1 MAEPSLGYAIG
12 LNVKRQDIF
21 APAAKQLSQNL
32 ATWKADKAQAKKEKE
47 AKASKVMD
55 DMMKMDPSTFN
66 RKIRN
71 EATAGFEKSKKEL
84 ESAIDAGKSERELL
98 EIVYQTKKNL
108 ASYKDQSDNRDLLDK
123 YVLAN
128 PGKAPTVLT
137 NYSANNR
144 SRLSEDEIAL
154 LQGFGV
160 GYDRETNILTSFGYE
175 PVDVRASLNQAKP
188 TEDELLATTSKDDIQ
203 KNISIIKTKAGYDP
217 IAFARLK
224 PTEQWYALSLANVM
238 YNEPGAVGSISE
250 EVLRKDYGGSYD
262 RYLVATRSKLDEM
275 MKNTKEG
282 DPLPTPFDAQRAIA
296 IDYMVKNHA
305 PEWTSSSTKVQQLN
319 EPPKGGSS
327 GKTEEPPDLGAV
339 SEEFQF
345 TTPAAYKTALD
356 LGKKYGLSPEKILAV
371 YGGEDDG
378 SVTPEQ
384 KSNIIKSINKFGAA
398 VAAPTISFQTQGAEK
413 TRLGGESYNVNKMY
427 YNKKDKSYYVI
438 VDKQVSG
445 EGTSMNLSKQV
456 IKLTRSTMKDLV
468 AGGATNSSIKNQ
480 LANWDRIA
488 PSNGWPTTSQY
499 SGVSA
504 PSGSG
509 GSGGGVDYGDM

>member
-32 ATWKADKAQAKKEKE
+32 AAWKADKAQAKKEKE
-47 AKASKVMD
+47 AKASKAMD
-55 DMMKMDPSTFN
+55 EMMKFDPSTFN
-66 RKIRN
+66 RKIRS

-84 ESAIDAGKSERELL
+84 ENAIEAGKSERELL
-98 EIVYQTKKNL
+98 DIVYQAGKNL
-108 ASYKDQSDNRDLLDK
+108 ASYKDQSNNRDLLDK

-144 SRLSEDEIAL
+144 SRLSEDEIVL

-175 PVDVRASLNQAKP
+175 PVDVRAALNQAKP
-188 TEDELLATTSKDDIQ
+188 TEDELLATTSQDDIQ

-224 PTEQWYALSLANVM
+224 PPEQRYALSLANVM
-238 YNEPGAVGSISE
+238 YNEPGAIGSISE
-250 EVLRKDYGGSYD
+250 EVLRKDYGGNYD

-296 IDYMVKNHA
+296 IDYMVKTHA
-305 PEWTSSSTKVQQLN
+305 PEWIQASTKTINLT
-319 EPPKGGSS
+319 EPPKVTDP
-327 GKTEEPPDLGAV
+327 KNKGA
-339 SEEFQF
+339 QGN
-345 TTPAAYKTALD
+345 PAAATAEGHLSTA
-356 LGKKYGLSPEKILAV
+356 GKKLAKNLGMDEQTAINISLNRV
-371 YGGEDDG
+371 EA
-378 SVTPEQ
+378 TPEQ
-384 KSNIIKSINKFGAA
+384 RKIANKITKNNILGEGPTVSFNTGGTEVVTIGSIN
-398 VAAPTISFQTQGAEK
+398 
-413 TRLGGESYNVNKMY
+413 VNPRKLWY
-427 YNKKDKSYYVI
+427 DTKNKKFHLSY
-438 VDKQVSG
+438 DKQVSG
-445 EGTSMNLSKQV
+445 EGTSYNLAAEDKVLTWEELKQLDSSGNTNVKAQLEQWDLNAAANKVPTVSNYILSKG
-456 IKLTRSTMKDLV
+456 TAR
-468 AGGATNSSIKNQ
+468 AA
-480 LANWDRIA
+480 AA
-488 PSNGWPTTSQY
+488 
-499 SGVSA
+499 A

-509 GSGGGVDYGDM
+509 SASSYNWTGGK